1 MELKGQGCGII
12 TEVKRPLSTKTFWPP
27 VYEVKLPS
35 ELMPGLLT
43 FRSRQCG
50 TQANNTNPVQLS
62 FLGDFRRLCPLNNV
76 QIRSTLVYQI
86 DVQGKINVQVEKFLK
101 NIKHAGQNKHAGGKF
116 SG

>member
-1 MELKGQGCGII
+1 
-12 TEVKRPLSTKTFWPP
+12 
-27 VYEVKLPS
+27 
-35 ELMPGLLT
+35 MPGLLT

-50 TQANNTNPVQLS
+50 TQNNNTNPVKLS

-86 DVQGKINVQVEKFLK
+86 DVQVEKFLK
-101 NIKHAGQNKHAGGKF
+101 NIKHAGQNKHAGVKF

>member
-1 MELKGQGCGII
+1 MELKGRGCGII
-12 TEVKRPLSTKTFWPP
+12 MEVKRPLSTQTFWPP
-27 VYEVKLPS
+27 VYKVKLPS

-43 FRSRQCG
+43 FRSRSRQCG

-62 FLGDFRRLCPLNNV
+62 FLGDFRGLCLLNNV

-101 NIKHAGQNKHAGGKF
+101 KH
-116 SG
+116 